1 MHCVCGAA
9 QQTDTAL
16 INALVLD
23 IAAMQVQQDGEF
35 YRGMFPSFRQCGGA
49 PHNYQPDNNIFFT
62 AISAFA
68 LSNML
73 PHLDAHN
80 KVVVQEM
87 IHKAAAVYPNY
98 IDQFG
103 DPFYNFWPTHAPIMP
118 HTYYFKYLKGV
129 FGQGEDADDT
139 VMILMTDG
147 HTGDSTDKIV
157 KDRLRA
163 TANLANPGRK
173 IISTYKKYRN
183 IPAYST
189 YMGLRMTP
197 DFDFAVHCNI
207 MYYMYDCQ
215 LPFTREDTATLDLLE
230 QMVKHREYM
239 TAPVYL
245 SPYYVKSSILLYHVA
260 RLMGAF
266 TIPKL
271 EAYKPQLVKDIHAL
285 LNNSVSL
292 MDHIMLRTALLR
304 LGAAAPELEL
314 ASITEFNESNQ
325 QQYVFFQARAAFS
338 YPSPFKQVFL
348 HWSYITYYFY
358 CPAYNKILWLEY
370 LALKNAKKE

>member
-1 MHCVCGAA
+1 MHCVCCAA
-9 QQTDTAL
+9 QQTDTTL
-16 INALVLD
+16 INALVQD

-68 LSNML
+68 LRNML

-87 IHKAAAVYPNY
+87 IHKAASVYPNY

-139 VMILMTDG
+139 VMILMTDD
-147 HTGDSTDKIV
+147 HKGDSTDKIV

-207 MYYMYDCQ
+207 MYYMYDRQ

-230 QMVKHREYM
+230 LMVKHREYM

-245 SPYYVKSSILLYHVA
+245 SPYYVKSSILLYHLA

-266 TIPKL
+266 SIPQL

-304 LGAAAPELEL
+304 LGVEAPELEL
-314 ASITEFNESNQ
+314 ASISEFNESNQ